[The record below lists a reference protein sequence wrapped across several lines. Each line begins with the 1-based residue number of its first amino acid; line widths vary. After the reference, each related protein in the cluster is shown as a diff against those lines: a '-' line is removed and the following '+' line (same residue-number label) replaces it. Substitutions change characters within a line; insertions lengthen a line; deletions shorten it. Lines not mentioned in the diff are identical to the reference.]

1 MSTKAVNQFLQKVT
15 EEPQLQQ
22 EFAKALEA
30 GNNLQAASNLAIKH
44 GYQFTSDELQAEIHN
59 RQSEFQQRQNAGE
72 LNEEELEA
80 VAGGFCTPAL
90 IGTLIGPV
98 VGGITK
104 VATHIAKENS

>member
-1 MSTKAVNQFLQKVT
+1 MTTEAVNQFLQKVT

-30 GNNLQAASNLAIKH
+30 GNDLQAATNLAAKH
-44 GYQFTSDELQAEIHN
+44 GYQFTPDELQAEIQN

-98 VGGITK
+98 VGGATK
-104 VATHIAKENS
+104 VATHIAEQNS